1 MSYVDFVLFQVSGQ
15 RLAYKFVKP
24 PLGQQPSGSTSQDV
38 PAKASDQTPTKTT
51 ATEEDTKK
59 AEVPPKEIETKEMA
73 VIPAVPYVR
82 TSTITLPQSTVTS
95 SSMGI
100 RIIPAPLV
108 SPSHMTYPVSIY
120 PYVVPYVIP
129 ACRQIGIIK
138 S

>member
-1 MSYVDFVLFQVSGQ
+1 MFVSYFFQVSGQ

-24 PLGQQPSGSTSQDV
+24 PFGQQNGSTSQDV
-38 PAKASDQTPTKTT
+38 PAKTSDSTPTKTA

-59 AEVPPKEIETKEMA
+59 AEVPSKETGTNDMA
-73 VIPAVPYVR
+73 VIPAVPCVR
-82 TSTITLPQSTVTS
+82 SSTIVLPQTTVTS

-100 RIIPAPLV
+100 RLIPTPLV
-108 SPSHMTYPVSIY
+108 SPSHMSYPVSIY